1 MTTITLNIPDWIAYI
16 IITIM
21 FITCILQIIAIEK
34 KRKGR

>member
-1 MTTITLNIPDWIAYI
+1 MTTITLNIPDWIAY

-34 KRKGR
+34 KRKGK